1 MTALKHIQNSERERR
16 PRRPNLN
23 RAARAG
29 GVDRGPVSTSG
40 FLSEEIIPSES
51 GTEREA
57 LRRKKVWFQYV
68 KWGPPRGKL

>member
-29 GVDRGPVSTSG
+29 GVDRRPVSTSG